1 MIFSAPEKFPLVQT
15 VSFSLP
21 ADTPPTATV
30 IVNVT
35 LSMQLNAVGSRRQ
48 AVQNRV
54 VLLTFTTANYQ
65 TAQNIVVD
73 AWDDRL
79 VEGGTHLGV
88 LQFKVMIL
96 PCPTMAVHRTF

>member
-1 MIFSAPEKFPLVQT
+1 MQT

-35 LSMQLNAVGSRRQ
+35 LSMQLTAVQGPRQ
-48 AVQNRV
+48 GVQNRV

-65 TAQNIVVD
+65 TEQYIVVD
-73 AWDDRL
+73 AWDDNFA
-79 VEGGTHLGV
+79 EGGTHLGV
-88 LQFKVMIL
+88 LQFKVMTL
-96 PCPTMAVHRTF
+96 SYDGCPCTFKHAYMSSCGG